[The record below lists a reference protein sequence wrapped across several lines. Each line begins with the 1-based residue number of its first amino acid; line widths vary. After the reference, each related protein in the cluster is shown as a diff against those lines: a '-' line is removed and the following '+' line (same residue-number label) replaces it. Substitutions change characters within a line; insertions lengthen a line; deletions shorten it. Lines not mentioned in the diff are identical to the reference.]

1 MLVEEAMKASALVA
15 GIFLLSGCVSL
26 TDKQKEAR
34 EYRDEENRAAY
45 FAYRQHCKRNGG
57 IVVING
63 THGRLASYGIP
74 HPGNYRCLKS
84 MSFR

>member
-45 FAYRQHCKRNGG
+45 FAYRRLCRSNGG
-57 IVVING
+57 IVVVNG
-63 THGRLASYGIP
+63 SHGRITSDDAP
-74 HPGNYRCLKS
+74 NPGDYRCQKS
-84 MSFR
+84 LSFL